1 MQRIMKKAYQK
12 PEVRVVSMEQ
22 EMYLMRGSTF
32 ENYAKQNDFVESE
45 NEKESS
51 NALDHT
57 LPTGGSLWN
66 DEVEE

>member
-1 MQRIMKKAYQK
+1 MKKAYQK

-32 ENYAKQNDFVESE
+32 ENYAKQNDFDESE
-45 NEKESS
+45 IEKESS
-51 NALDHT
+51 EGLEYK
-57 LPTGGSLWN
+57 LPAGGSLWT